1 MILLALVLFFLFSK
15 QSFIT
20 KARLWSKIKG
30 LTSENRF
37 DQLFA
42 ASMIGGPNE
51 KFESI
56 PPMSNRYI
64 VCGQSPYI
72 AIYYAIE
79 VKYKLKPSVQ
89 FKISI
94 I

>member
-1 MILLALVLFFLFSK
+1 MDAISSLSLDF
-15 QSFIT
+15 
-20 KARLWSKIKG
+20 KIWHLGNQEKLIDCASAG

-56 PPMSNRYI
+56 PPISNRYI
-64 VCGQSPYI
+64 TCGKSQCISF
-72 AIYYAIE
+72 YYTIE
-79 VKYKLKPSVQ
+79 V
-89 FKISI
+89 ISPNFFFQSY
-94 I
+94 